1 MKRFWQFEMTRFTAY
16 LLAAAA
22 ASLLVSVSVPAQSG
36 RKTEEAPVSD
46 EARELS
52 RRSIQDLYTMAVN
65 FARDKFTE
73 YEQKNVP
80 YSEALHRQVLQEQK
94 QLAAKYAAE
103 AASRENISGADHYY
117 LGRLHWLATNSEDAA
132 KAFEE
137 FLAAAPDDLAAMKQT
152 ARSVV
157 VFMAAEN
164 NDFERAEKALTEYYA
179 SEPVRLTEVAK
190 MEKQVAFS
198 YQKAGRLSDA
208 SPHARRAFEATTK
221 LLSEEESRARAL
233 SQFLDSGV
241 TAFVIEKDLGNSE
254 AAESILGSMKKHGA
268 MMQSHSIYF
277 RAIHEKIKYLIE
289 TGRRD
294 SAMAYYASSKV
305 DVQKDFT
312 DISLRR
318 LIEQNLRKREKHYQ
332 ILGLPAPELESVS
345 QWIPSRSMQ
354 ISGLKGRVVLLDFW
368 ATWCGPCF
376 EAFPD
381 LAEWHNT
388 LEEKGLTILGVTR
401 YYGEANGE
409 KVSEP
414 KEIAFLKEFREK
426 EDLPYPI
433 AVADG
438 QVNQIRYGAQS
449 IPTTVLIDRRGIVR
463 YVETGAGN
471 LRKQEIREM
480 IERLLAEDVREP
492 APAHH

>member
-1 MKRFWQFEMTRFTAY
+1 MKRFTAY
-16 LLAAAA
+16 FLAAAA
-22 ASLLVSVSVPAQSG
+22 AFALLTASVLAQSG
-36 RKTEEAPVSD
+36 RKTDEPPLSD
-46 EARELS
+46 EAKELA
-52 RRSIQDLYTMAVN
+52 RRSVQDLYTMAVN
-65 FARDKFTE
+65 FARDRFTE
-73 YEQKNVP
+73 FEQKDVP
-80 YSEALHRQVLQEQK
+80 YSEALHRQVIQEQK

-103 AASRENISGADHYY
+103 AASRENIADADYYY
-117 LGRLHWLATNSEDAA
+117 LGRLHWLATNSEEAA
-132 KAFEE
+132 KAFEK
-137 FLAAAPDDLAAMKQT
+137 FLNTASDDLAAMKQT

-157 VFMAAEN
+157 VVMAAEN
-164 NDFERAEKALTEYYA
+164 NDFEKAEKALAEYHA
-179 SEPVRLTEVAK
+179 SDPVRLTEVAK
-190 MEKQVAFS
+190 MEKQIAFS
-198 YQKAGRLSDA
+198 YQKAGRLADA
-208 SPHARRAFEATTK
+208 SPHAGRAFEATTK
-221 LLSEEESRARAL
+221 LLFEEESRARAL
-233 SQFLDSGV
+233 SQFLDAGV
-241 TAFVIEKDLGNSE
+241 TAFVIEKDLGNRN
-254 AAESILGSMKKHGA
+254 AAESILASMKKYGA
-268 MMQSHSIYF
+268 TMQSHSIYF
-277 RAIHEKIKYLIE
+277 RAIDERIKYLIE

-305 DVQKDFT
+305 EVQKDFA
-312 DISLRR
+312 DLSLRR

-345 QWIPSRSMQ
+345 QWIPSRSMPL
-354 ISGLKGRVVLLDFW
+354 SGLKGRVVLLDFW

-414 KEIAFLKEFREK
+414 KEIEFLKEFKVK
-426 EDLPYPI
+426 EDLPYPL

-480 IERLLAEDVREP
+480 IERLLAEDVRDP